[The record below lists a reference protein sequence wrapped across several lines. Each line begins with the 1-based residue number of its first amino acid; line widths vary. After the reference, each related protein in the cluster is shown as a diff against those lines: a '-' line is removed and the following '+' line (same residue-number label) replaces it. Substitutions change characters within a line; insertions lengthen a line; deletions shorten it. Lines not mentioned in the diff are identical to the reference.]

1 MRYDRDP
8 VLIDVFRAM
17 GSATALAKALGVTR
31 AAVSRW
37 DRIPIRHLAAVSK
50 LTSIPR
56 QKLRPD
62 LYDAESDTEPS
73 A

>member
-37 DRIPIRHLAAVSK
+37 DRIPIRHLATVSE
-50 LTSIPR
+50 LTKIPR
-56 QKLRPD
+56 QRLRPD
-62 LYDAESDTEPS
+62 LHDTP
-73 A
+73 ADTHVAA